1 MVNLNWPLIVGF
13 IGLATI
19 VYLIERQLNHANSL
33 LGAILQLVETKP
45 STGQQ
50 DRALLQIES
59 ELKGIRRAVLDMHN
73 VVKETAASNRD
84 QLRSISD
91 ELSELTSEMRAILL
105 IMRPD

>member
-19 VYLIERQLNHANSL
+19 VYLIERQLNHANAL
-33 LGAILQLVETKP
+33 LGAILKLVETKP

-50 DRALLQIES
+50 DRALLQIEN
-59 ELKGIRRAVLDMHN
+59 ELKGIKGAIIDMRE
-73 VVKETAASNRD
+73 VVKETGSSDRD